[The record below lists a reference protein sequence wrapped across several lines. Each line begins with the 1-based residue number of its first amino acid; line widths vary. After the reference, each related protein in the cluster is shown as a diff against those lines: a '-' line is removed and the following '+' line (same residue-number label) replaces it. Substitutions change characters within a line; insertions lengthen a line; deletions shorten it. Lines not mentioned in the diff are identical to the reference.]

1 MNLREDLYDLV
12 YHETAHYYFYA
23 GPKWFSEG
31 GAEFADAYI
40 RDRKGI
46 EDIGARKARAMLASS
61 SCVEDQA
68 IENIMHYARHVF
80 YFPAIC
86 AYNKGEHFLFSVM
99 DIIGEEALGAALG
112 EITVTAR
119 EGLVARDHITEQA
132 IYDIFLKCAPP
143 GLRDEFQSVYNRL
156 HGGPNLPD
164 KPDDHPDDIHSEVIA
179 KAAMQIAIGESVS
192 GELDYRFD
200 SDLFAFEAE
209 EGVTYRI
216 AVAHDA
222 LRETSVWVYDGYWG
236 NGPLRSDRASGAW
249 RTARAPSGPQAFWLA
264 PASGRYYA
272 GVENFGGHSGSY
284 TLTIT
289 VEEGSAAA
297 ASLVVGN

>member
-1 MNLREDLYDLV
+1 M
-12 YHETAHYYFYA
+12 
-23 GPKWFSEG
+23 
-31 GAEFADAYI
+31 
-40 RDRKGI
+40 
-46 EDIGARKARAMLASS
+46 
-61 SCVEDQA
+61 
-68 IENIMHYARHVF
+68 
-80 YFPAIC
+80 
-86 AYNKGEHFLFSVM
+86 GEHFLFSVM

-119 EGLVARDHITEQA
+119 EGLAARDHITEQA
-132 IYDIFLKCAPP
+132 IYDIFLKRVPP

-164 KPDDHPDDIHSEVIA
+164 QPDDHPDDITAEVVA
-179 KAAMQIAIGESVS
+179 KAAMQIAVGESIS
-192 GELDYRFD
+192 GVLDYRFD
-200 SDLFAFEAE
+200 TDLFAFEAE

-249 RTARAPSGPQAFWLA
+249 RTERAPSGPQAFWIA

-289 VEEGSAAA
+289 VEEGSDAA